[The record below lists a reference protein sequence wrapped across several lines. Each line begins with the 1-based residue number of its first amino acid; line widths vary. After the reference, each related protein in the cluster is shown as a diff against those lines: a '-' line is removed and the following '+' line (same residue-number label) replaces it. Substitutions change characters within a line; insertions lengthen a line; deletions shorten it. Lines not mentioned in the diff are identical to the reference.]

1 MQESEARAA
10 YDVANG
16 VAHVF
21 QMLKNANF
29 KKIVTLKDN
38 YSKIFSYLYID
49 KTTILWQK
57 ATILSVEQTEK
68 AGLFTIIFE
77 SEAISEFND
86 FINKFIN
93 DAERSTDLQQIL
105 TQIDL
110 MLNERGFTERNFRY
124 EGKMSDN
131 VVALPTYKNTLRLY
145 CLRLSDSVLIVGN
158 GGIKTTQKVAQDPI
172 LNGYVINLQKLDALL
187 KADIKRGL
195 VRIEKTEI
203 FGANNKEYDI

>member
-1 MQESEARAA
+1 M
-10 YDVANG
+10 V
-16 VAHVF
+16 
-21 QMLKNANF
+21 
-29 KKIVTLKDN
+29 
-38 YSKIFSYLYID
+38 
-49 KTTILWQK
+49 K

-77 SEAISEFND
+77 GEGVSEFDN
-86 FINKFIN
+86 FYNKFIN

-110 MLNERGFTERNFRY
+110 MLNVRGFMERNFRY
-124 EGKMSDN
+124 EGKKNDN
-131 VVALPTYKNTLRLY
+131 VVALPTYKNSLRLY

-158 GGIKTTQKVAQDPI
+158 GGVKCTQTHKEDNV

-203 FGANNKEYDI
+203 IGIDDKEYDL